1 MYEMEILIIGSLIAA
16 IVIILLSLAVKK
28 VNQYEKGIVERFNA
42 YEKMVDPGLRI
53 ITPFVERIL
62 RVNMR
67 EQVIDV
73 PPQEIITEDN
83 VVVTIDAVIYY
94 QVVDAKLAIYEIEDF
109 ELAIVKLAQTTLR
122 NIVGEMSLDVC
133 LTSRE
138 KINVELRRV
147 LDQATDKW
155 GTKVNRIELQRIDP
169 PADIQTAMHKQKTAE
184 QERRQLRLLATGR
197 KEAAEQ
203 EKQGAI
209 LKAQGAKTSAIL
221 EAEGEARA
229 VELVAEAQ
237 AKAIKAVSESAN
249 AYFKE
254 NAQLNKKL
262 DVIRDTFSQQTKIV
276 VPASADI
283 LNVIGLDGATVIPV
297 KKENKQNEAAATTEE
312 GAPLWLQFFI
322 RLFRCFS

>member
-1 MYEMEILIIGSLIAA
+1 MYEVEIIVIGSIIAT
-16 IVIILLSLAVKK
+16 IVIFLLALSIKK

-42 YEKMVDPGLRI
+42 YEKMVDPGLRL

-94 QVVDAKLAIYEIEDF
+94 QVVDAKLALYEIEDF

-138 KINVELRRV
+138 KINVELRSV

-203 EKQGAI
+203 EKQAAI
-209 LKAQGAKTSAIL
+209 LKAQGEKAAAIL
-221 EAEGEARA
+221 EAEGEAKA

-237 AKAIKAVSESAN
+237 AKAIKSVSESAN

-297 KKENKQNEAAATTEE
+297 KKENKQNETSAT
-312 GAPLWLQFFI
+312 
-322 RLFRCFS
+322 R

>member
-1 MYEMEILIIGSLIAA
+1 MWELEIFEIILGVVVIIVAA
-16 IVIILLSLAVKK
+16 IISLGIRK
-28 VNQYEKGIVERFNA
+28 VNQYEKGIVERWHA
-42 YEKMVDPGLRI
+42 YEKTVDPGLRYVI
-53 ITPFVERIL
+53 PFVQRML

-94 QVVDAKLAIYEIEDF
+94 QVIDAKRALYEIEDF

-138 KINVELRRV
+138 KINVELRSV

-169 PADIQTAMHKQKTAE
+169 PADIQLAMHKQKTAE
-184 QERRQLRLLATGR
+184 QERRQFRLLATGR
-197 KEAAEQ
+197 KEAAAQ
-203 EKQGAI
+203 EKEGTI
-209 LKAQGAKTSAIL
+209 LKAQGDKASAVL
-221 EAEGEARA
+221 RAEGEAKSI
-229 VELVAEAQ
+229 ELVAAAQ
-237 AKAIKAVSESAN
+237 AGAIKMVSEAAN
-249 AYFKE
+249 QYFKE
-254 NAQLNKKL
+254 NAQLNKRL

-276 VPASADI
+276 VPSSADI
-283 LNVIGLDGATVIPV
+283 LNVLGLESTPVIPI
-297 KKENKQNEAAATTEE
+297 KSSGKSNAEKEK
-312 GAPLWLQFFI
+312 
-322 RLFRCFS
+322 

>member
-1 MYEMEILIIGSLIAA
+1 MSKMLEIEIVIIGSLIAA
-16 IVIILLSLAVKK
+16 IIIILLTLSIKK

-42 YEKMVDPGLRI
+42 YEKMVDPGLRM

-94 QVVDAKLAIYEIEDF
+94 QVVDAKLALYEIEDF

-138 KINVELRRV
+138 KISVELRSV

-169 PADIQTAMHKQKTAE
+169 PSDIQTAMHKQKTAE

-203 EKQGAI
+203 EKQAAI
-209 LKAQGAKTSAIL
+209 LKAQGAKASAIL
-221 EAEGEARA
+221 EAEGEAKA
-229 VELVAEAQ
+229 VEVVAEAQ

-249 AYFKE
+249 QYFKE

-262 DVIRDTFSQQTKIV
+262 DVVRDTFSQQTKIV

-283 LNVIGLDGATVIPV
+283 LNVIGLDGATVVPV
-297 KKENKQNEAAATTEE
+297 KTGKKQDEA
-312 GAPLWLQFFI
+312 
-322 RLFRCFS
+322 

>member
-1 MYEMEILIIGSLIAA
+1 MYTGEITIGIIGFIIALI
-16 IVIILLSLAVKK
+16 VLLLLSFALKK
-28 VNQYEKGIVERFNA
+28 VNQYEKGLVERFNA
-42 YEKMVDPGLRI
+42 YEKTVDPGLRI
-53 ITPFVERIL
+53 ITPFIERMY

-94 QVVDAKLAIYEIEDF
+94 QVVDAKRALYEIEDF

-138 KINVELRRV
+138 KINVELRSV

-169 PADIQTAMHKQKTAE
+169 PQDIQTAMHKQKTAE

-203 EKQGAI
+203 EKAAAI
-209 LKAQGAKTSAIL
+209 LKAQGEKAAAIL
-221 EAEGEARA
+221 KAEGDAKA
-229 VELVAEAQ
+229 VELVADAQ

-249 AYFKE
+249 QYFKE
-254 NAQLNKKL
+254 NAQLNKRL
-262 DVIRDTFSQQTKIV
+262 DVVRDTFSQQTKIV

-283 LNVIGLDGATVIPV
+283 LNVIGLEGAAVIPI
-297 KKENKQNEAAATTEE
+297 KSKNTETNTS
-312 GAPLWLQFFI
+312 G
-322 RLFRCFS
+322 

>member
-1 MYEMEILIIGSLIAA
+1 MYELEILIIGLVAA
-16 IVIILLSLAVKK
+16 GIVLLLLSMSLKK
-28 VNQYEKGIVERFNA
+28 VNQYEKGLVERFNA
-42 YEKMVDPGLRI
+42 YEKTVDPGLRV
-53 ITPFVERIL
+53 ITPFVERL
-62 RVNMR
+62 YRVNMR

-94 QVVDAKLAIYEIEDF
+94 QVVDAKRAIYEIEDF

-122 NIVGEMSLDVC
+122 NIVGEMSLDIA

-138 KINVELRRV
+138 KINVDLRSV

-203 EKQGAI
+203 ERQGAI
-209 LKAQGAKTSAIL
+209 LKAQGEKTSAIL
-221 EAEGEARA
+221 KAEGEAQA

-237 AKAIKAVSESAN
+237 AKAIKSVSESAN
-249 AYFKE
+249 QYFKE

-276 VPASADI
+276 VPSSADI
-283 LNVIGLDGATVIPV
+283 LNVIGLDGATIVPL
-297 KKENKQNEAAATTEE
+297 KTDTKQGATAT
-312 GAPLWLQFFI
+312 GK
-322 RLFRCFS
+322 

>member
-1 MYEMEILIIGSLIAA
+1 MYELEIAIIGITIAVVVLILFSL
-16 IVIILLSLAVKK
+16 SVKK
-28 VNQYEKGIVERFNA
+28 VNQYEKGLVERFNA
-42 YEKMVDPGLRI
+42 YEKTVEPGLRL

-94 QVVDAKLAIYEIEDF
+94 QVVDARRALYEIEDF

-122 NIVGEMSLDVC
+122 NIVGEMSLDIA

-138 KINVELRRV
+138 KINVDLRSV

-169 PADIQTAMHKQKTAE
+169 PQDIQTAMHKQKTAE

-203 EKQGAI
+203 EKAAAI
-209 LKAQGAKTSAIL
+209 LKAQGEKQAAIL
-221 EAEGEARA
+221 SAEGEAKA

-237 AKAIKAVSESAN
+237 AKAVKVVSEAAN

-262 DVIRDTFSQQTKIV
+262 DVVRDTFSHQTKLI
-276 VPASADI
+276 VPATSDI
-283 LNVIGLDGATVIPV
+283 LNVIGLEGATVLPV
-297 KKENKQNEAAATTEE
+297 KTEQKQGQSSAD
-312 GAPLWLQFFI
+312 
-322 RLFRCFS
+322 R

>member
-1 MYEMEILIIGSLIAA
+1 MYEIELSIIGLVIAA
-16 IVIILLSLAVKK
+16 IIVILLSMSLRK
-28 VNQYEKGIVERFNA
+28 VNQYEKGLVERFNA
-42 YEKMVDPGLRI
+42 YEKTVEPGLRI
-53 ITPFVERIL
+53 ITPFVERML

-94 QVVDAKLAIYEIEDF
+94 QVVDARRALYEIEDF

-122 NIVGEMSLDVC
+122 NIVGEMSLDIA

-138 KINVELRRV
+138 KINVDLRSV

-169 PADIQTAMHKQKTAE
+169 PQDIQTAMHKQKTAE

-209 LKAQGAKTSAIL
+209 LKAQGEKQAAIL
-221 EAEGEARA
+221 SAEGEARA
-229 VELVAEAQ
+229 VELVADAQ
-237 AKAIKAVSESAN
+237 AKAIKAVSEAAN
-249 AYFKE
+249 SYFKE

-276 VPASADI
+276 VPSSADI
-283 LNVIGLDGATVIPV
+283 LNVIGLEGATVLPV
-297 KKENKQNEAAATTEE
+297 KTAAKQNEPEAK
-312 GAPLWLQFFI
+312 
-322 RLFRCFS
+322 R

>member
-1 MYEMEILIIGSLIAA
+1 MYNLEITIGIIGFVIAF
-16 IVIILLSLAVKK
+16 IVLFLLSFALKK
-28 VNQYEKGIVERFNA
+28 VNQYEKGLVERFNA
-42 YEKMVDPGLRI
+42 YEKTVEPGLRV
-53 ITPFVERIL
+53 ITPFIERMY

-94 QVVDAKLAIYEIEDF
+94 QVVDAKRALYEIEDF

-138 KINVELRRV
+138 KINVELRSV

-169 PADIQTAMHKQKTAE
+169 PQDIQTAMHKQKTAE

-203 EKQGAI
+203 EKAAAI
-209 LKAQGAKTSAIL
+209 LKAQGAKASAIL
-221 EAEGEARA
+221 KAEGDAKA

-249 AYFKE
+249 QYFKE
-254 NAQLNKKL
+254 NAQLNKRL
-262 DVIRDTFSQQTKIV
+262 DVVRDTFSQQTKIV

-283 LNVIGLDGATVIPV
+283 LNVIGLEGAAVIPV
-297 KKENKQNEAAATTEE
+297 KSKSTET
-312 GAPLWLQFFI
+312 AK
-322 RLFRCFS
+322 SS

>member
-1 MYEMEILIIGSLIAA
+1 MYELEITAGVVA
-16 IVIILLSLAVKK
+16 IVAVIVAIVVTSGIKK
-28 VNQYEKGIVERFNA
+28 VNQYEKGLVERWNA
-42 YEKMVDPGLRI
+42 YERTADPGLRFI
-53 ITPFVERIL
+53 IPVVQRMY

-94 QVVDAKLAIYEIEDF
+94 QVIDPKRAIYEIEDF

-138 KINVELRRV
+138 KINVELRSV

-169 PADIQTAMHKQKTAE
+169 PADIQLAMHKQKTAE
-184 QERRQLRLLATGR
+184 QERRQIRLLATGR
-197 KEAAEQ
+197 KEAADQ
-203 EKQGAI
+203 ERLGAI
-209 LKAQGAKTSAIL
+209 LKAQGEKQATIL
-221 EAEGEARA
+221 KAEGDARQIEVVA
-229 VELVAEAQ
+229 IAQAEAV
-237 AKAIKAVSESAN
+237 KLVSESAN
-249 AYFKE
+249 QYFKE
-254 NAQLNKKL
+254 NAQLNKRL

-276 VPASADI
+276 IPSSADV
-283 LNVIGLDGATVIPV
+283 LNVLGLDGTNILPV
-297 KKENKQNEAAATTEE
+297 KTKEKAERPQ
-312 GAPLWLQFFI
+312 GM
-322 RLFRCFS
+322 

>member
-1 MYEMEILIIGSLIAA
+1 MYELEILTISLIAA
-16 IVIILLSLAVKK
+16 AIAIILLSMSLKK
-28 VNQYEKGIVERFNA
+28 VNQYEKGLVERFNA
-42 YEKMVDPGLRI
+42 YEKTVDPGLRVI
-53 ITPFVERIL
+53 KPFVERL
-62 RVNMR
+62 YRVNMR

-94 QVVDAKLAIYEIEDF
+94 QVVDAKRALYEIEDF

-122 NIVGEMSLDVC
+122 NIVGEMSLDIA

-138 KINVELRRV
+138 KINVDLRSV

-197 KEAAEQ
+197 KEAAAQ
-203 EKQGAI
+203 EKEGAI
-209 LKAQGAKTSAIL
+209 LTAQGQKVSAIL
-221 EAEGEARA
+221 KAEGEARA

-237 AKAIKAVSESAN
+237 AKAIKSVSEAAN
-249 AYFKE
+249 EYFKE

-262 DVIRDTFSQQTKIV
+262 DVIRDTFSQQTKII
-276 VPASADI
+276 VPSSADI
-283 LNVIGLDGATVIPV
+283 LNVIGLEGATVVPV
-297 KKENKQNEAAATTEE
+297 KTKETETTMNK
-312 GAPLWLQFFI
+312 
-322 RLFRCFS
+322 

>member
-1 MYEMEILIIGSLIAA
+1 MYEIEIIISFLIAA
-16 IVIILLSLAVKK
+16 IIIILLAMSVKK

-94 QVVDAKLAIYEIEDF
+94 QVVDAKLALYEIEDF

-138 KINVELRRV
+138 KINVELRSV

-169 PADIQTAMHKQKTAE
+169 PQDIQTAMHKQKTAE

-203 EKQGAI
+203 EKQAAI
-209 LKAQGAKTSAIL
+209 LKAQGEKASTIL
-221 EAEGEARA
+221 QAEGQAIA
-229 VELVAEAQ
+229 VEVVAEAQ

-249 AYFKE
+249 EFFKE

-283 LNVIGLDGATVIPV
+283 LNVIGLDGATVVPV
-297 KKENKQNEAAATTEE
+297 KTGNKSSEASAKT
-312 GAPLWLQFFI
+312 
-322 RLFRCFS
+322 

>member
-1 MYEMEILIIGSLIAA
+1 MFQLEITIGLIGLAIA
-16 IVIILLSLAVKK
+16 IVVLILLSQSVKK
-28 VNQYEKGIVERFNA
+28 VNQYEKGLVERFNA
-42 YEKMVDPGLRI
+42 YKKTVDPGLRF
-53 ITPFVERIL
+53 ITPFIERVY

-94 QVVDAKLAIYEIEDF
+94 QVVDAKRALYEIEDF

-138 KINVELRRV
+138 KINVELRGV

-169 PADIQTAMHKQKTAE
+169 PSDIQTAMHKQKTAE

-209 LKAQGAKTSAIL
+209 LKAQGAKQSAIL
-221 EAEGEARA
+221 QAEGEARA

-237 AKAIKAVSESAN
+237 AKAIKSVSEAAN
-249 AYFKE
+249 QYFKE
-254 NAQLNKKL
+254 NAQLNKRL
-262 DVIRDTFSQQTKIV
+262 DVVRDTFSQQTKIV

-283 LNVIGLDGATVIPV
+283 LNVIGLEGATVLPI
-297 KKENKQNEAAATTEE
+297 KTKNDEETTNK
-312 GAPLWLQFFI
+312 
-322 RLFRCFS
+322 

>member
-297 KKENKQNEAAATTEE
+297 KKENKQNEVTATT
-312 GAPLWLQFFI
+312 
-322 RLFRCFS
+322 

>member
-1 MYEMEILIIGSLIAA
+1 MYELEIIIGLFIAA
-16 IVIILLSLAVKK
+16 FILFILSLSMKK

-42 YEKMVDPGLRI
+42 YEKTVEPGLRI
-53 ITPFVERIL
+53 ITPFVKRIY

-94 QVVDAKLAIYEIEDF
+94 QVIDAKRAIYEIEDF

-138 KINVELRRV
+138 KINVELRSV

-169 PADIQTAMHKQKTAE
+169 PADIQLAMHKQKTAE

-203 EKQGAI
+203 EKQGSI
-209 LKAQGAKTSAIL
+209 LKAQGAKQSAIL

-229 VELVAEAQ
+229 VELVADAQ

-276 VPASADI
+276 VPANSDI
-283 LNVIGLDGATVIPV
+283 LNVIGLEGTTVLPIN
-297 KKENKQNEAAATTEE
+297 KEAKQNADA
-312 GAPLWLQFFI
+312 
-322 RLFRCFS
+322 SSK

>member
-1 MYEMEILIIGSLIAA
+1 MYELEIIAIIVAVLIVVLFSLSI
-16 IVIILLSLAVKK
+16 KK

-42 YEKMVDPGLRI
+42 YEKTVEPGLRI
-53 ITPFVERIL
+53 ITPFIERIY

-94 QVVDAKLAIYEIEDF
+94 QVIDPKRALYEVEDF

-138 KINVELRRV
+138 KINVELRSV

-169 PADIQTAMHKQKTAE
+169 PADIQMAMHKQKTAE

-197 KEAAEQ
+197 KEAAAQ
-203 EKQGAI
+203 EKEAAI
-209 LKAQGAKTSAIL
+209 LKAQGEKQAAIL
-221 EAEGEARA
+221 QAEGRAKA
-229 VELVAEAQ
+229 VELVAEAE
-237 AKAIKAVSESAN
+237 AKAVKVVSEAAN
-249 AYFKE
+249 QYFKE
-254 NAQLNKKL
+254 HAQLNKKL
-262 DVIRDTFSQQTKIV
+262 DIIRDTFSQQTKIV
-276 VPASADI
+276 VPANSEI
-283 LNVIGLDGATVIPV
+283 LNVIGLEGATVVPIT
-297 KKENKQNEAAATTEE
+297 KDAKRAETNQT
-312 GAPLWLQFFI
+312 
-322 RLFRCFS
+322 S

>member
-1 MYEMEILIIGSLIAA
+1 MYELEIAIIGAIIALI
-16 IVIILLSLAVKK
+16 VLTLLSMSLKK
-28 VNQYEKGIVERFNA
+28 VNQYEKGLVERFNA
-42 YEKMVDPGLRI
+42 YEKTVEPGLRM
-53 ITPFVERIL
+53 ITPFAERVL

-94 QVVDAKLAIYEIEDF
+94 QVVDARRALYEIEDF

-122 NIVGEMSLDVC
+122 NIVGEMSLDIA

-138 KINVELRRV
+138 KINVDLRSV

-169 PADIQTAMHKQKTAE
+169 PQDIQTAMHKQKTAE

-209 LKAQGAKTSAIL
+209 LKAQGEKQAAIL
-221 EAEGEARA
+221 SAEGQARA
-229 VELVAEAQ
+229 VELVADAQ
-237 AKAIKAVSESAN
+237 AKAIKAVSEAAN
-249 AYFKE
+249 TYFQE

-262 DVIRDTFSQQTKIV
+262 DVIRDTFSQQTKII
-276 VPASADI
+276 VPASADV
-283 LNVIGLDGATVIPV
+283 LNVIGLEGATVLPV
-297 KKENKQNEAAATTEE
+297 KTEQKQATNT
-312 GAPLWLQFFI
+312 
-322 RLFRCFS
+322 

>member
-1 MYEMEILIIGSLIAA
+1 MYEIELVITLIIA
-16 IVIILLSLAVKK
+16 VIMLFLFSASVKK
-28 VNQYEKGIVERFNA
+28 VNQYQKGIVERFNA
-42 YEKMVDPGLRI
+42 YEKTVEPGLRI
-53 ITPFVERIL
+53 IMPFVERIY

-94 QVVDAKLAIYEIEDF
+94 QVIDPKRALYEIEDF

-138 KINVELRRV
+138 KINVELRSV

-169 PADIQTAMHKQKTAE
+169 PADLQLAMHKQKTAE

-209 LKAQGAKTSAIL
+209 LKAQGEKQAAIL
-221 EAEGEARA
+221 NAEGQAKA
-229 VELVAEAQ
+229 VELVADAE
-237 AKAIKAVSESAN
+237 AKAVKAVSEAAN
-249 AYFKE
+249 QYFKE
-254 NAQLNKKL
+254 YAQLNKKL

-276 VPASADI
+276 VPANSDI
-283 LNVIGLDGATVIPV
+283 LNVIGLEGATVLPI
-297 KKENKQNEAAATTEE
+297 KDSKQNEADSTK
-312 GAPLWLQFFI
+312 
-322 RLFRCFS
+322 

>member
-1 MYEMEILIIGSLIAA
+1 MYEMEIIIGIVGFVIALIVL
-16 IVIILLSLAVKK
+16 VILSFSFKK
-28 VNQYEKGIVERFNA
+28 INQYEKGLVERFNA
-42 YEKMVDPGLRI
+42 YEKTVDPGLRI
-53 ITPFVERIL
+53 ITPFIERMY

-94 QVVDAKLAIYEIEDF
+94 QVVDAKRALYEIEDF

-138 KINVELRRV
+138 KINVELRSV

-169 PADIQTAMHKQKTAE
+169 PQDIQTAMHKQKTAE

-203 EKQGAI
+203 EKAAAI
-209 LKAQGAKTSAIL
+209 LKAQGEKVSAIL
-221 EAEGEARA
+221 KAEGDAKA
-229 VELVAEAQ
+229 VELVAGAQ
-237 AKAIKAVSESAN
+237 AIAIKAVSESAN
-249 AYFKE
+249 QYFKE
-254 NAQLNKKL
+254 NAQLNKRL
-262 DVIRDTFSQQTKIV
+262 DVVRDTFSQQTKIV
-276 VPASADI
+276 VPSSADI
-283 LNVIGLDGATVIPV
+283 LNVIGLEGAAVIPV
-297 KKENKQNEAAATTEE
+297 KSKSTETVK
-312 GAPLWLQFFI
+312 
-322 RLFRCFS
+322 RS

>member
-1 MYEMEILIIGSLIAA
+1 MYELEILIIGLVAAGIVLLVLSMSL
-16 IVIILLSLAVKK
+16 KK
-28 VNQYEKGIVERFNA
+28 VNQYEKGLVERFNA
-42 YEKMVDPGLRI
+42 YEKTVDPGLRM
-53 ITPFVERIL
+53 ITPFVERL
-62 RVNMR
+62 YRVNMR

-94 QVVDAKLAIYEIEDF
+94 QVVDAKRAIYEIEDF

-122 NIVGEMSLDVC
+122 NIVGEMSLDIA

-138 KINVELRRV
+138 KINVDLRSV

-203 EKQGAI
+203 ERQGAI
-209 LKAQGAKTSAIL
+209 LKAQGEKTSAIL
-221 EAEGEARA
+221 KAEGEAQA
-229 VELVAEAQ
+229 VELVADAQ

-276 VPASADI
+276 VPSSADI
-283 LNVIGLDGATVIPV
+283 LNVIGLDGATVIPL
-297 KKENKQNEAAATTEE
+297 KTDTKQSATAT
-312 GAPLWLQFFI
+312 GK
-322 RLFRCFS
+322 

>member
-1 MYEMEILIIGSLIAA
+1 MIETGIVIGSIIVA
-16 IVIILLSLAVKK
+16 IVIFLLALAVKK

-42 YEKMVDPGLRI
+42 YEKMVDPGLRL

-138 KINVELRRV
+138 KINVELRSV

-203 EKQGAI
+203 EKQAAI
-209 LKAQGAKTSAIL
+209 LKAQGAKASAIL
-221 EAEGEARA
+221 QAEGEAKA

-249 AYFKE
+249 AFFKE

-283 LNVIGLDGATVIPV
+283 LNVIGLDGAAVVPV
-297 KKENKQNEAAATTEE
+297 KTGNKQSEASATT
-312 GAPLWLQFFI
+312 
-322 RLFRCFS
+322 

>member
-1 MYEMEILIIGSLIAA
+1 MIYAILGLIAVV
-16 IVIILLSLAVKK
+16 IVLILASGVRK
-28 VNQYEKGIVERFNA
+28 VNQYEKGLVERFNA
-42 YEKMVDPGLRI
+42 YEKTVDPGLRF
-53 ITPFVERIL
+53 ITPFVQRIL

-94 QVVDAKLAIYEIEDF
+94 QVIDPKRALYEVEDF

-138 KINVELRRV
+138 KINVELRSV

-169 PADIQTAMHKQKTAE
+169 PADIQQAMHKQKTAE
-184 QERRQLRLLATGR
+184 QERRQIRLLATGR
-197 KEAAEQ
+197 KEASAQ
-203 EKQGAI
+203 EKEGVI
-209 LKAQGAKTSAIL
+209 LKAQGDKQSAIL
-221 EAEGEARA
+221 KSEGEAKA
-229 VELVAEAQ
+229 IETVAQ
-237 AKAIKAVSESAN
+237 AQAGAIKMISEAAN
-249 AYFKE
+249 QYFKE
-254 NAQLNKKL
+254 NAQLNKRL

-276 VPASADI
+276 VPSSADI
-283 LNVIGLDGATVIPV
+283 LNVLGLEGTPVLPIKSEKKIEPEKTGQQGATM
-297 KKENKQNEAAATTEE
+297 
-312 GAPLWLQFFI
+312 
-322 RLFRCFS
+322 

>member
-1 MYEMEILIIGSLIAA
+1 MYELEIAIIGAIIALI
-16 IVIILLSLAVKK
+16 VLTLLSMSLKK
-28 VNQYEKGIVERFNA
+28 VNQYEKGLVERFNA
-42 YEKMVDPGLRI
+42 YEKTVEPGLRM
-53 ITPFVERIL
+53 ITPFAERVL

-94 QVVDAKLAIYEIEDF
+94 QVVDARRALYEIEDF

-122 NIVGEMSLDVC
+122 NIVGEMSLDIA

-138 KINVELRRV
+138 KINVDLRSV

-169 PADIQTAMHKQKTAE
+169 PQDIQTAMHKQKTAE

-209 LKAQGAKTSAIL
+209 LKAQGEKQAAIL
-221 EAEGEARA
+221 SAEGQARA
-229 VELVAEAQ
+229 VELVADAQ
-237 AKAIKAVSESAN
+237 AKAIKAVSEAAN
-249 AYFKE
+249 TYFQE

-262 DVIRDTFSQQTKIV
+262 DVIRDTFSQQTKII
-276 VPASADI
+276 VPASADV
-283 LNVIGLDGATVIPV
+283 LNVIGLEGATVLPV
-297 KKENKQNEAAATTEE
+297 KTEQKQATKT
-312 GAPLWLQFFI
+312 
-322 RLFRCFS
+322 

>member
-1 MYEMEILIIGSLIAA
+1 MFELEIAAAIVVIAAVIAA
-16 IVIILLSLAVKK
+16 IFMSSGVKK
-28 VNQYEKGIVERFNA
+28 VNQYEKGLVERWNA
-42 YEKMVDPGLRI
+42 YERTVDPGLRFI
-53 ITPFVERIL
+53 IPVVQRMY

-94 QVVDAKLAIYEIEDF
+94 QVIDPKRAMYEIEDF

-138 KINVELRRV
+138 KINVSLRSV

-169 PADIQTAMHKQKTAE
+169 PADIQMAMHKQKTAE
-184 QERRQLRLLATGR
+184 QERRQIRLLATGR
-197 KEAAEQ
+197 KEAADQ
-203 EKQGAI
+203 ERLGAI
-209 LKAQGAKTSAIL
+209 LKAQGEKQSTIL
-221 EAEGEARA
+221 KAEGDAKQI
-229 VELVAEAQ
+229 ELVALAQ
-237 AKAIKAVSESAN
+237 AEAIKAVSEAAN
-249 AYFKE
+249 TYFKE
-254 NAQLNKKL
+254 NAQLNKRL

-276 VPASADI
+276 IPSSADV
-283 LNVIGLDGATVIPV
+283 LNVLGLDGTTILPV
-297 KKENKQNEAAATTEE
+297 KTKENATKTE
-312 GAPLWLQFFI
+312 GM
-322 RLFRCFS
+322 